1 MSITGSTAE
10 TSKPLPADGEKPPE
24 PHVYYWGRNF
34 GDPISYGGG
43 THTYLAY
50 GVRGSGKS
58 ALLECIGEQHLRRG
72 HGVFDLW
79 GARSGEGLAWL
90 RSQWAEEGRVLLL
103 HGDNTSVASSFDS
116 KNVSKYRNSDL
127 EKYDLVISA
136 SPLYSSLSAEFEFT
150 NQLIDRLYKRQ
161 HWRKPI
167 YLLVRE
173 AANLLYSRAKI
184 SENQKATKYFFIYFL
199 REARHC
205 GVSLGIDSQRFTAVD
220 TDVRSTIDYVFFK
233 SLGHFGLPKEYRF
246 LYRSYLPQSLQSF
259 APQYFLV
266 FTRYGSHG
274 LGEFPLPRFHK
285 RPGEDLLKI
294 LDIEVEHGEEQ
305 VQHKPGRRVGD
316 LKHAELIAL
325 RVDGYSH
332 RQIAEKLGVASST
345 VYEHIRYHNE
355 GIQRK
360 GVCLRCKRAKAPHL
374 TELIE

>member
-1 MSITGSTAE
+1 
-10 TSKPLPADGEKPPE
+10 
-24 PHVYYWGRNF
+24 
-34 GDPISYGGG
+34 
-43 THTYLAY
+43 
-50 GVRGSGKS
+50 
-58 ALLECIGEQHLRRG
+58 
-72 HGVFDLW
+72 
-79 GARSGEGLAWL
+79 
-90 RSQWAEEGRVLLL
+90 VLLL